1 MLFDASNK
9 ESSCTQ
15 QITLRAT
22 EKLTLDR
29 EPKCLSFVSMWP
41 CEPSGSSEVEKT
53 KMIHETWD
61 LNIKWLLNW
70 VHIAQRL
77 ITIHSFYQRD
87 EEVIRARFLL
97 YGRRFL
103 VIFHAYKSISPY
115 QVWIRR
121 NISAGK
127 VSPNLVRNKCVC
139 MSQRKGEGE
148 GVEPHLNTKSNPFFT
163 A

>member
-1 MLFDASNK
+1 VLFDASNK

-29 EPKCLSFVSMWP
+29 EPKCLSFGSMWP

-53 KMIHETWD
+53 KIIHETWD
-61 LNIKWLLNW
+61 LNIKWLLHW

-77 ITIHSFYQRD
+77 ITILSFYLRD
-87 EEVIRARFLL
+87 EEVIWAKFLF
-97 YGRRFL
+97 YEWWFL

-115 QVWIRR
+115 QVWVRR

-127 VSPNLVRNKCVC
+127 VSPNLVRNMCVHE
-139 MSQRKGEGE
+139 SEKRREG
-148 GVEPHLNTKSNPFFT
+148 GGGPHLNTKSNPFFT